1 MRGFLKISLIKSEQ
15 TREGVLFYFVFILL
29 IEIKPTPKGFIIV
42 LVIESEVTPKI
53 FLIGRKLILDFGS
66 PLPTAQ
72 LKKPLKNYRNSKK
85 FRRQKKIATEI
96 KNPL

>member
-72 LKKPLKNYRNSKK
+72 LKK
-85 FRRQKKIATEI
+85 T
-96 KNPL
+96 